1 MQNKLSTLQDVQE
14 SYAWLQEMRDTQP
27 VWLDEDSGC
36 WHVFRF
42 NDVYT
47 VSAEYHLFSSERK
60 QRVLTRS
67 HDASAHQEA
76 ATATQDGHR
85 RRQGATLLR
94 MDPPQHRKYR
104 NLVSPSFTPRALS
117 RLSGRIAA
125 ITQELIDQVRPLGH
139 FDFVTETRT

>member
-1 MQNKLSTLQDVQE
+1 MSLIAVDLRMVSKRLLSLDVFPFERTLLMQNKLSTLQDVQE

-60 QRVLTRS
+60 QRVLSRS
-67 HDASAHQEA
+67 HDASA
-76 ATATQDGHR
+76 
-85 RRQGATLLR
+85 
-94 MDPPQHRKYR
+94 
-104 NLVSPSFTPRALS
+104 
-117 RLSGRIAA
+117 
-125 ITQELIDQVRPLGH
+125 
-139 FDFVTETRT
+139 